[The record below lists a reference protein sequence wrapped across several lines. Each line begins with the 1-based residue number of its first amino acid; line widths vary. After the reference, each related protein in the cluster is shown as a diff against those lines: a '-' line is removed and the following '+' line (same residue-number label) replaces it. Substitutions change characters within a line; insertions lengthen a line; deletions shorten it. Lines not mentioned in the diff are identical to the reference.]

1 MEVTMAK
8 SLIFVATGF
17 EDVEMLTV
25 VDMLRRA
32 GIEIDMVSITG
43 ELEVTSSHSV
53 VIKAD
58 KLFENADIDSADM
71 LILPGGL
78 LGTKNLLAY
87 KPLTDKLVEFNNSG
101 KLLAAVCAAPSIL
114 GALGILEGKN
124 ATCYPGFEEKLTG
137 AKYQKKPVIRDVN
150 IITSRGMGT
159 CIDFSGEIITALDSA
174 KKAEEIKAKIIYNDT
189 Y

>member
-1 MEVTMAK
+1 MAE
-8 SLIFVATGF
+8 SLIFLATGY

-32 GIEIDMVSITG
+32 NIEINMVSITG
-43 ELEVTSSHSV
+43 KLEVTSSHNV
-53 VIKAD
+53 IIKAN
-58 KLFENADIDSADM
+58 KLFKDTDIDSADM

-78 LGTKNLLAY
+78 LGTQNLLAY
-87 KPLTDKLVEFNNSG
+87 KPLTDKLIEFNNSG
-101 KLLAAVCAAPSIL
+101 KFLAAVCAAPSIL
-114 GALGILEGKN
+114 GELGILKGKN

-137 AKYQKKPVIRDVN
+137 AKYQKKPVIRDGN

-159 CIDFSGEIITALDSA
+159 CIDFAGEIITTLDSA
-174 KKAEEIKAKIIYNDT
+174 KKAEEVKAQIIYNDT

>member
-1 MEVTMAK
+1 MAK
-8 SLIFVATGF
+8 TFIFLATGY

-32 GIEIDMVSITG
+32 EIEINMVSITG
-43 ELEVTSSHSV
+43 NLEVTSSHNV

-58 KLFENADIDSADM
+58 ELFEAADIDSADM

-78 LGTKNLLAY
+78 HGTQNLLAY
-87 KPLTDKLVEFNNSG
+87 KPLTDKLIEFNDSG
-101 KLLAAVCAAPSIL
+101 KLLAAVCAAPSIF
-114 GALGILEGKN
+114 GTLGILKGKN

-137 AKYQKKPVIRDVN
+137 ATYQKKPVVRDGN

-159 CIDFSGEIITALDSA
+159 CIDFSGEIITALDCA
-174 KKAEEIKAKIIYNDT
+174 EKAATIKSQIIYNDT
-189 Y
+189 YQ